1 MENKEKVENKPFRQ
15 MFKFICRAILTLL
28 SGAITGLLIKFLVKI
43 FSHLK
48 SGNLE
53 IIDKINTVLGLLFV
67 VIFIILTALLTVF
80 TLLDLKNMFRA
91 IWGWIKE
98 PESSVFT
105 TLWESEEIQQRNVT
119 EEV

>member
-1 MENKEKVENKPFRQ
+1 MENKEKEEYKPFNHA
-15 MFKFICRAILTLL
+15 FKFICRAILTLL
-28 SGAITGLLIKFLVKI
+28 SGAITGLFIKFLVKI

-48 SGNLE
+48 SDNLE
-53 IIDKINTVLGLLFV
+53 VIGKINIVLGLLFV
-67 VIFIILTALLTVF
+67 VIFIILTGFLTAF